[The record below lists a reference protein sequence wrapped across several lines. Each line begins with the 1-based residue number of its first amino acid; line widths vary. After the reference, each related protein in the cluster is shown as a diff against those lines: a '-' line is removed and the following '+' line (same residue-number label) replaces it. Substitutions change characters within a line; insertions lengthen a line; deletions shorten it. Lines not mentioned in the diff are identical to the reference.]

1 MDIYKIT
8 NVLDGKIYIGK
19 SNNYKHRFNAHKHR
33 ALKGSTGCPHLYAAM
48 RKYGVENFICEKI
61 DESFT
66 QEDLCRKEIFWI
78 EKLDARNTCIGYN
91 IARGGEGGATWSW
104 SDLTDEKKAEIRKKL
119 SIASK
124 NAHASRTDEEKAE
137 ISKKLSIANSG
148 ENNPMFGKNAYA
160 GKTDGE
166 LKLISEKKS
175 KSLTG
180 IKRTDEQ
187 KKHYSESKMGDKNP
201 MKKLTGDKHPN
212 HGKKCYTSPDE
223 SESCYYIPGE
233 EPDGWK
239 QKMCYNLTVNRC
251 GENNGAFGRH
261 WYNNGERNVYEYEC
275 PEGYVKGMLKK
286 K

>member
-19 SNNYKHRFNAHKHR
+19 ANNYKYRFNEHKKK
-33 ALKGSTGCPHLYAAM
+33 ALRGHTGCPHLYAAM

-66 QEDLCRKEIFWI
+66 EEDLCRKEAFWI
-78 EKLDARNTCIGYN
+78 EKLDARNKDIGYN
-91 IARGGEGGATWSW
+91 IAKGGKGGVTW
-104 SDLTDEKKAEIRKKL
+104 SDLTDEK
-119 SIASK
+119 
-124 NAHASRTDEEKAE
+124 KAE

-201 MKKLTGDKHPN
+201 MKKLTGDNHPN
-212 HGKKCYTSPDE
+212 HGKKCYTSPDG
-223 SESCYYIPGE
+223 SESRYYVPGE

-239 QKMCYNLTVNRC
+239 QKMRYNLTVSRY
-251 GENNGAFGRH
+251 GENNAAFGRH
-261 WYNNGERNVYEYEC
+261 WYNNGEKNVYAYEC
-275 PEGYVKGMLKK
+275 PEGYIKGMLKK

>member
-8 NVLDGKIYIGK
+8 NVLDGKIYVGK
-19 SNNYKHRFNAHKHR
+19 AKNYKDRFNTHKKT
-33 ALKGSTGCPHLYAAM
+33 ALREGASSSHLYVAM

-66 QEDLCRKEIFWI
+66 EEDLCRKEIFWI
-78 EKLDARNTCIGYN
+78 DKLDARNPDIGYN
-91 IARGGEGGATWSW
+91 IAKGGNGGYTWS
-104 SDLTDEKKAEIRKKL
+104 KL
-119 SIASK
+119 
-124 NAHASRTDEEKAE
+124 TDEEKAE
-137 ISKKLSIANSG
+137 IRKCLSIAMSG

-160 GKTDGE
+160 GKTDEE

-180 IKRTDEQ
+180 KKRNDEQ

-201 MKKLTGDKHPN
+201 MKKQTGDKHPN
-212 HGKKCYTSPDE
+212 HGKKCYTSPDG
-223 SESCYYIPGE
+223 SDSRYYVPGE
-233 EPDGWK
+233 EPDGWE
-239 QKMCYNLTVNRC
+239 QKMHYNLTVNRC

-275 PEGYVKGMLKK
+275 PEGYIKGMLKK

>member
-8 NVLDGKIYIGK
+8 NVLDGKIYVGK
-19 SNNYKHRFNAHKHR
+19 AKNYKDRFNTHKKT
-33 ALKGSTGCPHLYAAM
+33 ALREGASSSHLYVAM

-66 QEDLCRKEIFWI
+66 EEDLCRKEIFWI
-78 EKLDARNTCIGYN
+78 DKLDARNPDIGYN
-91 IARGGEGGATWSW
+91 IAKGGNGGYTWS
-104 SDLTDEKKAEIRKKL
+104 KL
-119 SIASK
+119 
-124 NAHASRTDEEKAE
+124 TDEEKAE
-137 ISKKLSIANSG
+137 IRKCLSIAMSG

-160 GKTDGE
+160 GKTDEE

-180 IKRTDEQ
+180 KKRNDEQ

-201 MKKLTGDKHPN
+201 MKKQTGDKHPN
-212 HGKKCYTSPDE
+212 HGKKCYTSPDG
-223 SESCYYIPGE
+223 SDSRYYVPGE
-233 EPDGWK
+233 EPDGWE
-239 QKMCYNLTVNRC
+239 QKMHYNLTVSRH
-251 GENNGAFGRH
+251 GEHNAAFGRH

-275 PEGYVKGMLKK
+275 PEGYIKGMLKK

>member
-1 MDIYKIT
+1 
-8 NVLDGKIYIGK
+8 
-19 SNNYKHRFNAHKHR
+19 
-33 ALKGSTGCPHLYAAM
+33 
-48 RKYGVENFICEKI
+48 
-61 DESFT
+61 
-66 QEDLCRKEIFWI
+66 
-78 EKLDARNTCIGYN
+78 
-91 IARGGEGGATWSW
+91 
-104 SDLTDEKKAEIRKKL
+104 
-119 SIASK
+119 
-124 NAHASRTDEEKAE
+124 
-137 ISKKLSIANSG
+137 
-148 ENNPMFGKNAYA
+148 MFGKNAYA

-239 QKMCYNLTVNRC
+239 QKMRYNLTVNRC
-251 GENNGAFGRH
+251 GENNGAF
-261 WYNNGERNVYEYEC
+261 
-275 PEGYVKGMLKK
+275 
-286 K
+286 